1 MIITL
6 FSDLHFQFSSSQNNI
21 SWSVMNQ
28 IVLLID
34 YFSLVFILHD
44 LVFQVLDRLD
54 NKGTC
59 IMQDRKKV
67 IKTATSSHFVLVA
80 STLLVSVHVIFFY
93 IAGFI
98 CLCGFFVCFVF
109 KLFFNSILIF
119 CHFSQNNF
127 NNAYFLRIYR
137 LYKLQITCTV
147 ECRMAIKIRLNS

>member
-1 MIITL
+1 
-6 FSDLHFQFSSSQNNI
+6 
-21 SWSVMNQ
+21 MNQ

-80 STLLVSVHVIFFY
+80 STLLVSVHVIFLYRWLYMFVWL
-93 IAGFI
+93 
-98 CLCGFFVCFVF
+98 LCMFCFHNFF
-109 KLFFNSILIF
+109 
-119 CHFSQNNF
+119 
-127 NNAYFLRIYR
+127 
-137 LYKLQITCTV
+137 
-147 ECRMAIKIRLNS
+147 

>member
-44 LVFQVLDRLD
+44 LVFQVSDRLD

-80 STLLVSVHVIFFY
+80 STLFVSVHVIFLISLALY
-93 IAGFI
+93 
-98 CLCGFFVCFVF
+98 VCVAFLLVLF
-109 KLFFNSILIF
+109 SFLFFNSILIF
-119 CHFSQNNF
+119 CHFSQNNL

-147 ECRMAIKIRLNS
+147 ECRMAIKIWLNS

>member
-1 MIITL
+1 
-6 FSDLHFQFSSSQNNI
+6 
-21 SWSVMNQ
+21 MNQ

-98 CLCGFFVCFVF
+98 CLCGFFVC
-109 KLFFNSILIF
+109 LFCFQTF
-119 CHFSQNNF
+119 F
-127 NNAYFLRIYR
+127 
-137 LYKLQITCTV
+137 
-147 ECRMAIKIRLNS
+147 

>member
-1 MIITL
+1 
-6 FSDLHFQFSSSQNNI
+6 
-21 SWSVMNQ
+21 MNQ

-80 STLLVSVHVIFFY
+80 STLLMSVHVIFFLY
-93 IAGFI
+93 RWLNI

-109 KLFFNSILIF
+109 LLFFTGILIF
-119 CHFSQNNF
+119 CHFSQNNL
-127 NNAYFLRIYR
+127 NNAYFFNNISA
-137 LYKLQITCTV
+137 LQITNN
-147 ECRMAIKIRLNS
+147 MYS